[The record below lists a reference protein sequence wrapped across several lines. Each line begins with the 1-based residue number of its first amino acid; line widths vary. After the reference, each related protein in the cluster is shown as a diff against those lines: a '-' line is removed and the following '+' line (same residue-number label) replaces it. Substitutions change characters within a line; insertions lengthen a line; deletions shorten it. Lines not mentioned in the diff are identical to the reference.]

1 MKALEE
7 LTNEDSHQ
15 STAVALKDD
24 SGQKMDVEDG
34 DDGYNAKPF
43 PDAPKESDLTSRSSD
58 CNDLELAQ
66 SREEINDQSGFSPH
80 SVEEGAEK
88 VKQEKNRKL
97 VIVG

>member
-1 MKALEE
+1 MEE

-15 STAVALKDD
+15 DAAVALTDD

-34 DDGYNAKPF
+34 DDGHSAKPF
-43 PDAPKESDLTSRSSD
+43 PDAPKESDLTSCSSD

-66 SREEINDQSGFSPH
+66 SREEINNQSGFSPH

-88 VKQEKNRKL
+88 VEGKQEKNRKL